1 LGHEWSLRLKPS
13 TFFSARAS
21 LPLFAKVVNDV
32 RHTDRGG
39 SPHVRHETAARSFPE
54 AGANPTA
61 QRLCTL
67 NSCDGSVQFRRF
79 ILPGRRPKNPKKCSR
94 EIAPSFRR
102 AQLPGILLLHRSPG
116 GSLLACARRAPFSSR
131 QLGSEVEPAVEEE
144 VPDVAV
150 DENPGRHFGPRW
162 TLSQRNAFTSPAV
175 TSVLRAHELI
185 PRECLRDLACDLVR
199 GRMRSDVDPD
209 EVSWLFKIQ
218 RCVKFHGE
226 H

>member
-1 LGHEWSLRLKPS
+1 MPRSIRESLES
-13 TFFSARAS
+13 Q
-21 LPLFAKVVNDV
+21 PLSGLV
-32 RHTDRGG
+32 
-39 SPHVRHETAARSFPE
+39 
-54 AGANPTA
+54 
-61 QRLCTL
+61 
-67 NSCDGSVQFRRF
+67 
-79 ILPGRRPKNPKKCSR
+79 
-94 EIAPSFRR
+94 
-102 AQLPGILLLHRSPG
+102 LHRSPG

-162 TLSQRNAFTSPAV
+162 TLSQRNAFTSLAV

-185 PRECLRDLACDLVR
+185 PRECLRDLACDPVR

-218 RCVKFHGE
+218 ALREIPRRALASQRIPPDNRILSAPLRNELSCSMKRTCAGKSEQFCTDAID
-226 H
+226 